1 MNFIVPL
8 AGLLGIEI
16 ESLTD
21 QVKRSII
28 GNALIGLFGLV
39 GLVFLLI
46 AGFLALADNVG
57 PVYAGLIFAAVSLA
71 LALVTYLVLQ
81 MQEGNRRRLALEK
94 RRSTESS
101 AFVTSAALTALPV
114 ILRSPLFRTVGVPI
128 AAVAAFF
135 FLKSKDD

>member
-8 AGLLGIEI
+8 AALLGIEI

-28 GNALIGLFGLV
+28 GNALIGMFALI

-46 AGFLALADNVG
+46 AGFLALADSVG

-71 LALVTYLVLQ
+71 LALITYLVLQ

-135 FLKSKDD
+135 FLKGKDD